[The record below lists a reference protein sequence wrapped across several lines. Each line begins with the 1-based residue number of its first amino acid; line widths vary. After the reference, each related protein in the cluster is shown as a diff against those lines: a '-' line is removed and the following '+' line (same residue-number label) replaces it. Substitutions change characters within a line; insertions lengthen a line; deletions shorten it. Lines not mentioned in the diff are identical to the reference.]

1 MRRIRTRS
9 AEDANA
15 RITITIKSS
24 ARGARRDARINQN
37 RALESESCVYGRAFD
52 SLGRQIQM
60 TSEVHVTISG
70 AQRGGMH
77 PCAHLARSRFLPPS
91 HTHRE
96 MRCFSRAE
104 ENGEQDSQSGRKR
117 EKETEEEIFI
127 AQFGTKF
134 SLRAAGYY
142 HTERD

>member
-1 MRRIRTRS
+1 MRRIRARS

-91 HTHRE
+91 HTQRDALLLT
-96 MRCFSRAE
+96 RGKKRRTRQPV
-104 ENGEQDSQSGRKR
+104 GEKERKR
-117 EKETEEEIFI
+117 DRGRNIY
-127 AQFGTKF
+127 
-134 SLRAAGYY
+134 RAVW
-142 HTERD
+142 D